1 VSVQARLFLATLLAI
16 SLINNGP
23 AAPQAKAAV
32 RESVTGVATEVVHDR
47 IQTEV
52 PRIITWRQLP
62 VATPATQ
69 RRARPR
75 AARRPRPTASRA
87 RKSSTIFRYASKA
100 SARCL
105 CPPHAQAFNHPSPVT
120 LT

>member
-1 VSVQARLFLATLLAI
+1 MSVQARLFLATLLAI

-32 RESVTGVATEVVHDR
+32 RESVTGVATEFVHDR

-52 PRIITWRQLP
+52 PRIITWRPLP
-62 VATPATQ
+62 VATPAPQ

-75 AARRPRPTASRA
+75 AAPKPDRESGE
-87 RKSSTIFRYASKA
+87 KD
-100 SARCL
+100 
-105 CPPHAQAFNHPSPVT
+105 
-120 LT
+120 

>member
-32 RESVTGVATEVVHDR
+32 RESVTGVATEFIHDR

-52 PRIITWRQLP
+52 PRIITWRPLP
-62 VATPATQ
+62 VATPAPQ

-75 AARRPRPTASRA
+75 AAPTPAPDRESGE
-87 RKSSTIFRYASKA
+87 KD
-100 SARCL
+100 
-105 CPPHAQAFNHPSPVT
+105 
-120 LT
+120 